1 MSTLTTNR
9 AKDALKAYYETDEEK
24 EKKKKKKKKSWEDS
38 VDTDD
43 WSTYKSQDVTGVN

>member
-24 EKKKKKKKKSWEDS
+24 KKVKVKRGKFVPATES
-38 VDTDD
+38 VQ
-43 WSTYKSQDVTGVN
+43 SSGVN